1 MKSGMHTVLAYE
13 SNPESQN
20 SIKNALSGSSQ
31 VIFHADPKSLQRD
44 ISKKQYDIIFM
55 SINPDESS
63 IFKLLKRTR
72 KLTPRTPIIITCK
85 SEKAELVVAAIKLG
99 AYDFIAKPFSSA
111 RIQLVTQRAL
121 KQRELQYEIEY
132 LRGKQN
138 TIYDFDKL
146 VGESHDF
153 KKIIGSL
160 KKFAKTDSTILIS
173 GKTGTGKSFISGSIH
188 YNSPRRNKPF
198 LKINCANIPEALLES
213 ELFGHEKGSFTGAD
227 KLRIGRFEQANGGSI
242 FLDEIGEISPEIQ
255 TKLLRVLEEKSF
267 ERIGGN
273 KTIHVDVR
281 VIAATNKNLTKQ
293 ISLGHF
299 REDLYYRI
307 NVLPIQLPT
316 LKNRQQ
322 CIEPLSAILLQK
334 ACSSLKKKI
343 DGFSPAAMSIIKNY
357 DWPGNIRQ
365 LANTIE
371 RAAILEDSSKIHPV
385 AISIPDHRHMIQPE
399 LEETFEPLEVHEKE
413 LIVQALEDNLWVQK
427 NAAKKL
433 GISPRALNYKINK
446 FNITHPNWRKNKS

>member
-1 MKSGMHTVLAYE
+1 MKSSKFTVLAYE
-13 SNPESQN
+13 SLPESREAIE
-20 SIKNALSGSSQ
+20 SALADKSKI
-31 VIFHADPKSLQRD
+31 IFHTNPKSFQVD
-44 ISKKQYDIIFM
+44 IEKKHHDIIFM
-55 SINPDESS
+55 NINPDNKST
-63 IFKLLKRTR
+63 FQLLKKTH
-72 KLTPRTPIIITCK
+72 KKTPKTPIIITCQ
-85 SEKAELVVAAIKLG
+85 SERAELVVAAIKLG

-111 RIQLVTQRAL
+111 RVQLVAQRAL
-121 KQRELQYEIEY
+121 KQRELEYEIEY

-138 TIYDFDKL
+138 TIYNLDKL
-146 VGESHDF
+146 VGESPEF
-153 KKIIGSL
+153 KKIIASL
-160 KKFAKTDSTILIS
+160 EKFAKTDSTILIS

-213 ELFGHEKGSFTGAD
+213 ELFGHERGSFTGAE
-227 KLRIGRFEQANGGSI
+227 KLRIGRFEQANGGTI
-242 FLDEIGEISPEIQ
+242 FLDEIGEITPEIQ

-293 ISLGHF
+293 ISLGLF

-307 NVLPIQLPT
+307 NVLPIQLPS
-316 LKNRQQ
+316 LKNRPE
-322 CIEPLSAILLQK
+322 CIAPLSEVLLKK
-334 ACSSLKKKI
+334 ACTSLKKKI
-343 DGFSPAAMSIIKNY
+343 DGFSPAAMAIIKNY
-357 DWPGNIRQ
+357 EWPGNIRQ

-371 RAAILEDSSKIHPV
+371 RAAILEDSLLINPE
-385 AISIPDHRHMIQPE
+385 AISIPDHRHMVQPE

-413 LIVQALEDNLWVQK
+413 LIIQALKDNLWVQK
-427 NAAKKL
+427 NAAAKL

-446 FNITHPNWRKNKS
+446 FNITHPNWRRNK

>member
-1 MKSGMHTVLAYE
+1 MELPKYNVLAYE
-13 SNPESQN
+13 TLPESQE
-20 SIKNALSGSSQ
+20 SIKNALSSASEI
-31 VIFHADPKSLQRD
+31 IFHTDPKSFQHN
-44 ISKKQYDIIFM
+44 IEKKQYDIIIM
-55 SINPDESS
+55 DINPDNSS
-63 IFKLLKRTR
+63 MFQLLKKTHRQ
-72 KLTPRTPIIITCK
+72 TPRTPIIVTCK
-85 SEKAELVVAAIKLG
+85 SERAELIVAAIKLG
-99 AYDFIAKPFSSA
+99 AYDFIAKPFSPA
-111 RIQLVTQRAL
+111 RFQLVVQRAL

-138 TIYDFDKL
+138 TIYNLNKL
-146 VGESHDF
+146 VGESPSF
-153 KKIIGSL
+153 KKIIASL
-160 KKFAKTDSTILIS
+160 EKFAQTDSTILIS
-173 GKTGTGKSFISGSIH
+173 GKTGTGKSFLSGSIH

-227 KLRIGRFEQANGGSI
+227 KQRIGRFEQANGGTI

-255 TKLLRVLEEKSF
+255 TKLLRVLEEKAF

-293 ISLGHF
+293 IALGQF

-307 NVLPIQLPT
+307 NVLPIQLPS

-322 CIEPLSAILLQK
+322 CIGPLSDVLLQK
-334 ACSSLKKKI
+334 ACVSLKKKI
-343 DGFSPAAMSIIKNY
+343 QGFSPAAMSIIKNY
-357 DWPGNIRQ
+357 EWPGNIRQ

-371 RAAILEDSSKIHPV
+371 RAAILEDGELIQPE
-385 AISIPDHRHMIQPE
+385 AISIPDHRHMVQPE

-413 LIVQALEDNLWVQK
+413 LIIQALEDNLWVQK

-446 FNITHPNWRKNKS
+446 FNITHPNWRKNK